1 MTVLDRRTRWQVPS
15 APLEGG
21 EGDGAAE
28 RVLRTEEGR
37 REDVPQQDALLV
49 TDVVRELSD
58 MEDVVASEDKR
69 RWGQAGGGWTCMH
82 DQGAPFGRRHAS
94 NLCQRGV
101 CERYADVLRL
111 APVQTVTALLGLQGL

>member
-1 MTVLDRRTRWQVPS
+1 M
-15 APLEGG
+15 
-21 EGDGAAE
+21 GAGRG
-28 RVLRTEEGR
+28 RV
-37 REDVPQQDALLV
+37 D
-49 TDVVRELSD
+49 
-58 MEDVVASEDKR
+58 
-69 RWGQAGGGWTCMH
+69 MH